1 MPITDEQ
8 VAVLRAQ
15 LIGDREEHL
24 RLLDQLESEEANV
37 FYTAL
42 VGAAFIEAAQHHFIQ
57 NGKVASTHQIID
69 FVAQVRERSDEFS
82 HLINPELAE
91 SMLLELLGK
100 GTMIDADADTKF
112 GHQIVML
119 SAMVGERKFT
129 PLELDTFLQSA
140 RSLAEELLK

>member
-15 LIGDREEHL
+15 LRGNREEHL
-24 RLLDQLESEEANV
+24 RLLDQLDSDEANV

-42 VGAAFIEAAQHHFIQ
+42 VGAAFIEAAQYHFIK
-57 NGKVASTHQIID
+57 NGEVASTTQIID
-69 FVAQVRERSDEFS
+69 FVAQMREKSDDS
-82 HLINPELAE
+82 SDLINPQLAE
-91 SMLLELLGK
+91 SMLLDLLGK
-100 GTMIDADADTKF
+100 GTMIDSDADTKF

-119 SAMVGERKFT
+119 SAMVGERQFT
-129 PLELDTFLQSA
+129 PAELDAFLQSA

>member
-15 LIGDREEHL
+15 LRGNREEHL
-24 RLLDQLESEEANV
+24 RLLDQLGSEEANV

-42 VGAAFIEAAQHHFIQ
+42 VGAAFIEAAQHRFIK
-57 NGKVASTHQIID
+57 NSEVVSTSQVID
-69 FVAQVRERSDEFS
+69 FVAQVRERSDDSS
-82 HLINPELAE
+82 HLINPQLAE

-100 GTMIDADADTKF
+100 GTMIDADPDTKF

-119 SAMVGERKFT
+119 SAMVGERHFT
-129 PLELDTFLQSA
+129 TVELDTFLQSA